1 MTEMERKEILLRAE
15 LESVIDTYRR
25 QRLDMEYIPIVTGQ
39 VMAYITKALKTT
51 GVLEKRVLVLEKLIR
66 GTKSRINRGVS
77 CYEILAS
84 LPTITYDRLHSYS
97 KVSKKVIL
105 EDLRKEEEFRQEEQS
120 SNDISG
126 TELIEQLIEHF
137 YESFKNLDRKRL
149 IQLECKYN
157 QLIKDSLSYM
167 DSSKSFGEI
176 IGCLNTGMYS
186 KNKNLFIKELNEEY
200 GLGVKHNERFIPQMS
215 DELLRYRLVALFTT
229 SEICKMRKDRIKPYG
244 DNGFV
249 DKKAYDSLKKGIYII
264 GDVTKEYYYKTH
276 GLYPKDEIIDNYI
289 GGQLTISGLI
299 PKRDLRVR

>member
-97 KVSKKVIL
+97 KASKKVIL

-200 GLGVKHNERFIPQMS
+200 GLGVKHNERFIP
-215 DELLRYRLVALFTT
+215 
-229 SEICKMRKDRIKPYG
+229 
-244 DNGFV
+244 
-249 DKKAYDSLKKGIYII
+249 
-264 GDVTKEYYYKTH
+264 
-276 GLYPKDEIIDNYI
+276 
-289 GGQLTISGLI
+289 
-299 PKRDLRVR
+299 